1 MSRVRG
7 GERVSIHA
15 DGSAPRRAWESANLH
30 PFQSGR
36 WAWPRLSVALAAAA
50 VTVLG
55 LVGTGARA
63 AVTVFADGGQPR
75 VPVAAP
81 VITSPSP
88 TPTPTTKKV
97 SGKQAPKQRQP
108 TIAKLQV
115 PESGPGTFVSVRIS
129 GRPAARAATVLQFD
143 VRRETGMAV
152 DAEAAAR
159 TMQSVLNDRR
169 SWRATRKAAFQ
180 LVSTAEH
187 ADLHVYI
194 ATPDTTDRLCAPL
207 LTRGKLSCQVGN
219 RVVLNAKRWVFGAET
234 YGNDIINYRRYL
246 INHEFGHTLG
256 YQHTD
261 CAGKGKTA
269 DIMIQQTKGLGGCKA
284 NPWPY
289 PKGQPS

>member
-1 MSRVRG
+1 MNSR
-7 GERVSIHA
+7 A
-15 DGSAPRRAWESANLH
+15 DGSAPRRAWESGDLR

-36 WAWPRLSVALAAAA
+36 PGWPRLSVALAVVA

-63 AVTVFADGGQPR
+63 AVAVFADGGQHR

-81 VITSPSP
+81 VISSAAP
-88 TPTPTTKKV
+88 TPTPTSEKV

-108 TIAKLQV
+108 AVVNLKV
-115 PESGPGTFVSVRIS
+115 PESGPGTFVSAMIS

-169 SWRATRKAAFQ
+169 SWRASRKAAFQ
-180 LVSTAEH
+180 LVSAAEQ

-207 LTRGKLSCQVGN
+207 LTRGKLSCQLGN

-234 YGNDIINYRRYL
+234 YGNDIVNYRRYL

-261 CAGKGKTA
+261 CTGKGKTA
-269 DIMIQQTKGLGGCKA
+269 DIMIQQTKGLGGCTA

-289 PKGQPS
+289 PRGQPS

>member
-1 MSRVRG
+1 MNA
-7 GERVSIHA
+7 HA
-15 DGSAPRRAWESANLH
+15 DGSSARRAWRSGDPR
-30 PFQSGR
+30 PFQSGHR
-36 WAWPRLSVALAAAA
+36 AWPRFSAALAAAA
-50 VTVLG
+50 VTVFG

-108 TIAKLQV
+108 TVSKLQV
-115 PESGPGTFVSVRIS
+115 PESGPGTFVSAMIS
-129 GRPAARAATVLQFD
+129 GRPAARAATVLRFD
-143 VRRETGMAV
+143 VRRENGVAV
-152 DAEAAAR
+152 EAEAAAR

-169 SWRATRKAAFQ
+169 SWRASRKAAFQ
-180 LVSTAEH
+180 LVSAAEQ

-289 PKGQPS
+289 SKGQPS